1 MGSSQPREGQA
12 SPRLRLSTRA
22 LPERDRFEVF
32 REKFSQYLYR
42 ADVTNRAEGTFEG
55 SIDLLKAG
63 SVGISRITAL
73 PSVYTRSRRH
83 ASDSDEALTLFVGL
97 THGVTIQQAGVL
109 HEFRPG
115 NGFLYHGSSQ
125 AEARLSHRSEFGAS
139 KCRLAVSKAAW
150 FRGAT

>member
-1 MGSSQPREGQA
+1 MGSSQPREAQA
-12 SPRLRLSTRA
+12 SPRLRLSTQA

-32 REKFSQYLYR
+32 REKFSQYVYR

-63 SVGISRITAL
+63 SVAISRIAAP
-73 PSVYTRSRRH
+73 PSVYARTRRH

-97 THGVTIQQAGVL
+97 THGATIQQAGVV

-115 NGFLYHGSSQ
+115 NGFLYHGTIPGG
-125 AEARLSHRSEFGAS
+125 AEAVSPFGVWGI
-139 KCRLAVSKAAW
+139 KVPVSRIKS
-150 FRGAT
+150 GLV